1 MEVRKRMSMDNKI
14 KMYNLTIPQEN
25 IWLLDRINPNTTIN
39 NILGTFRI
47 NKKLD
52 VDILNKVINEIVRT
66 NEALRIRIIEENG
79 IAKQYIS
86 EYEKE
91 TFKVYIL
98 NEDNDSGINKIVKRI
113 SEEKMQIMNSKLYDI
128 RIIQNK
134 IETCVSVKTHHIIS
148 DAWTLG
154 QIAEQIKEYYLK
166 ILNDEEIDIKPSYIE
181 YIKKDE
187 AYRLSPRYQ
196 SDKEFWNE
204 YIKNLK
210 CKNKYEMPKDKKCKR
225 IEKAIEKELFE
236 KISSFCCENKISEY
250 AFLLGIF
257 FENF

>member
-1 MEVRKRMSMDNKI
+1 M
-14 KMYNLTIPQEN
+14 
-25 IWLLDRINPNTTIN
+25 
-39 NILGTFRI
+39 
-47 NKKLD
+47 
-52 VDILNKVINEIVRT
+52 RT
-66 NEALRIRIIEENG
+66 NEALRIRIVEENG

-98 NEDNDSGINKIVKRI
+98 NDDDDTEINKIVKRI

-134 IETCVSVKTHHIIS
+134 VETCVSVKTHHIIS

-166 ILNDEEIDIKPSYIE
+166 ISNDEEIDIKPSYIE

-187 AYRLSPRYQ
+187 AYRLSLRYQ

-210 CKNKYEMPKDKKCKR
+210 CKSKYEIQKDKK
-225 IEKAIEKELFE
+225 
-236 KISSFCCENKISEY
+236 
-250 AFLLGIF
+250 
-257 FENF
+257 

>member
-66 NEALRIRIIEENG
+66 NEALRIRIVEENG
-79 IAKQYIS
+79 ITKQYIS

-98 NEDNDSGINKIVKRI
+98 NED
-113 SEEKMQIMNSKLYDI
+113 
-128 RIIQNK
+128 
-134 IETCVSVKTHHIIS
+134 
-148 DAWTLG
+148 
-154 QIAEQIKEYYLK
+154 
-166 ILNDEEIDIKPSYIE
+166 
-181 YIKKDE
+181 
-187 AYRLSPRYQ
+187 
-196 SDKEFWNE
+196 
-204 YIKNLK
+204 
-210 CKNKYEMPKDKKCKR
+210 
-225 IEKAIEKELFE
+225 
-236 KISSFCCENKISEY
+236 
-250 AFLLGIF
+250 
-257 FENF
+257 

>member
-1 MEVRKRMSMDNKI
+1 MAI
-14 KMYNLTIPQEN
+14 
-25 IWLLDRINPNTTIN
+25 
-39 NILGTFRI
+39 GTFII

-66 NEALRIRIIEENG
+66 NEALRIRIVEESG

-98 NEDNDSGINKIVKRI
+98 NDDNDTEINKIVKRI
-113 SEEKMQIMNSKLYDI
+113 SEEKMQIMQIMNRKLYAI

-134 IETCVSVKTHHIIS
+134 VETCVSVKTHHIIS

-166 ILNDEEIDIKPSYIE
+166 ISNDEEIDIKPSYIE
-181 YIKKDE
+181 YIK
-187 AYRLSPRYQ
+187 YL
-196 SDKEFWNE
+196 
-204 YIKNLK
+204 
-210 CKNKYEMPKDKKCKR
+210 
-225 IEKAIEKELFE
+225 
-236 KISSFCCENKISEY
+236 
-250 AFLLGIF
+250 
-257 FENF
+257 